1 MRLRRTGKKK
11 QAHYRVVVAESTCP
25 RDGRF
30 VEVVGH
36 YDPGQNPPRVEFD
49 EDKVLSW
56 LKKGAR
62 PTDTVRSLLSRKGLM
77 ARLADEQPGHILV
90 KKPLKGAR
98 KKSPAA
104 SRPEAPIETVVPAAA
119 PIETVVPA
127 AAEAET
133 VVPAEAE
140 AEAEA

>member
-11 QAHYRVVVAESTCP
+11 QAYYRVVVAESTSP

-49 EDKVLSW
+49 EDRVLNW

-77 ARLADEQPGHILV
+77 ARLAGEQPGHALV
-90 KKPLKGAR
+90 KKPSKVAR
-98 KKSPAA
+98 RKSPSAT
-104 SRPEAPIETVVPAAA
+104 RPTAPVETEA
-119 PIETVVPA
+119 PA
-127 AAEAET
+127 AAET
-133 VVPAEAE
+133 GPEAE
-140 AEAEA
+140 A